1 MRRTA
6 LRSIAAVS
14 AVLAFAAAIEGAR
27 RPRYGGELRIE
38 TQASF
43 SSVEQAPEQI
53 AGEVF
58 ETLVRLDERGEPQP
72 WLAVS
77 WSHDVARKRWV
88 FTPRANVALHNG
100 AMWSP
105 EGGMIA
111 VADDKP
117 IEIILRDLSQQ
128 RSAIVVRT
136 PDGARVG
143 TGPFRV
149 MHFEGGKSASLAAH
163 ESYWRGRPYLD
174 AIEIAKGRALR
185 DQAQDLEIG
194 KADVVEIPVTDVRR
208 LKQRGTNVAT
218 TQPMETLA
226 LRFEG
231 ERAGA
236 ALREA
241 VALAIDRG
249 AIQNVLLQR
258 QGEVSAALLPRWLS
272 GYSFV
277 FPSERN
283 VARAKQL
290 ASGAPVLAFSYDSQD
305 AVVRAIAERI
315 AVNASEAGIT
325 LRPSIGAQADVRLL
339 RLAVTSRDP
348 WAALSDVAAALKLQ
362 MSTAAPGSYEAEASL
377 LEGYRVVPI
386 VHVPRAWALG
396 PRVRDWGRL
405 QDVWL
410 DAERKP

>member
-1 MRRTA
+1 MA
-6 LRSIAAVS
+6 LDA
-14 AVLAFAAAIEGAR
+14 AR

-38 TQASF
+38 TRASF
-43 SSVEQAPEQI
+43 PEIEEASEQI
-53 AGEVF
+53 FGEVF
-58 ETLVRLDERGEPQP
+58 ETLVRLDERGDPLP

-88 FTPRANVALHNG
+88 FTPRANVILHNG
-100 AMWSP
+100 AVWTP
-105 EGGMIA
+105 DGGVMLEP
-111 VADDKP
+111 DDTP
-117 IEIILRDLSQQ
+117 IEIILRDLA
-128 RSAIVVRT
+128 RPHRAVRVRL
-136 PDGARVG
+136 PDGTLVG
-143 TGPFRV
+143 TGPFRLTRL
-149 MHFEGGKSASLAAH
+149 EPGKSIHLTAH
-163 ESYWRGRPYLD
+163 DAYWRGRPYLD
-174 AIEIAKGRALR
+174 SIQIALGRALK
-185 DQAQDLEIG
+185 DQSQDF
-194 KADVVEIPVTDVRR
+194 DVAKTDVAELAVTDIRR
-208 LKQRGTNVAT
+208 LKQRGTKVAM

-249 AIQNVLLQR
+249 AIHNVLLQR

-277 FPSERN
+277 FSTERN

-290 ASGAPVLAFSYDSQD
+290 AAGSPALAFAYDPQD

-325 LRPSIGAQADVRLL
+325 LRAATTPATDVRLV
-339 RLAVTSRDP
+339 RLAITSRDP
-348 WAALSDVAAALKLQ
+348 WVALSDLSIQLKR
-362 MSTAAPGSYEAEASL
+362 TSL
-377 LEGYRVVPI
+377 LTPPRGAYETETALLDGFRVIPI
-386 VHVPRAWALG
+386 VHLPRAWALG
-396 PRVRDWGRL
+396 ARVRDWGRL

-410 DAERKP
+410 DAERKQ